1 MRTNGSP
8 RLTLVRGGDGEA
20 ESGIASSPYGPV
32 RAGLTTSL
40 PINKEVQLSEL
51 LNSLE
56 REVESQQSRFYEA
69 CVTLNIVMERLV
81 RLGLLGIK
89 EQSEVQDGTDMVE

>member
-8 RLTLVRGGDGEA
+8 RLTLVRDGDGKT

-32 RAGLTTSL
+32 RAGLTTS
-40 PINKEVQLSEL
+40 PATNKEVQLSEL
-51 LNSLE
+51 LSSLE

-69 CVTLNIVMERLV
+69 CVTLNIVTERLV
-81 RLGLLGIK
+81 RLGLFGIK
-89 EQSEVQDGTDMVE
+89 LEAHTTEEEESK

>member
-1 MRTNGSP
+1 MRTNGLP

-20 ESGIASSPYGPV
+20 ESGSVSSPYGPV
-32 RAGLTTSL
+32 RAGLTTS
-40 PINKEVQLSEL
+40 PATNKEVQLSEL

-69 CVTLNIVMERLV
+69 CVTLNIVTERLV
-81 RLGLLGIK
+81 RLGLFGIK
-89 EQSEVQDGTDMVE
+89 LEAHTIDREEESE

>member
-8 RLTLVRGGDGEA
+8 RLTLVRDGDGKA

-32 RAGLTTSL
+32 RAGLTTS
-40 PINKEVQLSEL
+40 PATNKEVQLSEL

-69 CVTLNIVMERLV
+69 CVTLNIVTERLV
-81 RLGLLGIK
+81 KLGLFGIK
-89 EQSEVQDGTDMVE
+89 PEAHTTEEEEC

>member
-8 RLTLVRGGDGEA
+8 RLTLVRDGDGKT

-32 RAGLTTSL
+32 RAGLTTS
-40 PINKEVQLSEL
+40 PATNKEVQLSEL

-56 REVESQQSRFYEA
+56 REVSTLESRF
-69 CVTLNIVMERLV
+69 
-81 RLGLLGIK
+81 
-89 EQSEVQDGTDMVE
+89 SEVCATLTIAMAHLAELGVIGIELDRIITDDN